1 MNLNI
6 FDRYLLII
14 NIIALVIYGIKV
26 LVYKHQT
33 RDWFEK
39 LCMFI
44 VLLGGSAGILLMII
58 LFDRKAVKE
67 NMMSRV
73 FTLCMLVIQ
82 AILLLIVKGYHGD
95 QIHIDFWDYLMQH
108 RILLIY
114 LAVVNIL
121 TIIVFGVDKMN
132 AKSNRQRVR
141 IVTLL
146 GLAFIGGSVG
156 ALIGM
161 YGFHHKTKKAY
172 FTVGGAV
179 DFADAGCCIV
189 LCDEYGNV
197 TYEIYKCNG
206 RRICLPQ

>member
-67 NMMSRV
+67 NMMSWV

-172 FTVGGAV
+172 FTVGV
-179 DFADAGCCIV
+179 PLILLMQVVV
-189 LCDEYGNV
+189 LFYVMNMGIFFGEV
-197 TYEIYKCNG
+197 S
-206 RRICLPQ
+206 

>member
-114 LAVVNIL
+114 LAVVSIL

-172 FTVGGAV
+172 FTVGV
-179 DFADAGCCIV
+179 PLILLMQVVV
-189 LCDEYGNV
+189 LFYVMNMGM
-197 TYEIYKCNG
+197 
-206 RRICLPQ
+206 

>member
-161 YGFHHKTKKAY
+161 YVFHHKTKKAY
-172 FTVGGAV
+172 FTVGV
-179 DFADAGCCIV
+179 PLILLMQVVV
-189 LCDEYGNV
+189 LFYVMNMGM
-197 TYEIYKCNG
+197 
-206 RRICLPQ
+206 

>member
-95 QIHIDFWDYLMQH
+95 QIYIDFWDYLMQH

-172 FTVGGAV
+172 FTVGV
-179 DFADAGCCIV
+179 PLILMMQVVV
-189 LCDEYGNV
+189 LFYVMNMGIFFGEV
-197 TYEIYKCNG
+197 S
-206 RRICLPQ
+206 

>member
-108 RILLIY
+108 TILLIY

-172 FTVGGAV
+172 FTVGV
-179 DFADAGCCIV
+179 PLILLMQVVV
-189 LCDEYGNV
+189 LFYVMNMGIFFGEV
-197 TYEIYKCNG
+197 S
-206 RRICLPQ
+206 

>member
-121 TIIVFGVDKMN
+121 TIIVFCVDKMN

-172 FTVGGAV
+172 FTVGV
-179 DFADAGCCIV
+179 PLILLMQVVV
-189 LCDEYGNV
+189 LFYVMNMGIFFGEV
-197 TYEIYKCNG
+197 S
-206 RRICLPQ
+206 

>member
-1 MNLNI
+1 MNLYI

-172 FTVGGAV
+172 FTVGV
-179 DFADAGCCIV
+179 PLILLMQVVV
-189 LCDEYGNV
+189 LFYVMNMGIFFGEV
-197 TYEIYKCNG
+197 S
-206 RRICLPQ
+206 

>member
-172 FTVGGAV
+172 FTVGV
-179 DFADAGCCIV
+179 PLILLMQVVV
-189 LCDEYGNV
+189 LFYVMDMGIFFGEV
-197 TYEIYKCNG
+197 S
-206 RRICLPQ
+206 

>member
-39 LCMFI
+39 LCMFLA
-44 VLLGGSAGILLMII
+44 LLGGSAGILLMII

-73 FTLCMLVIQ
+73 FTLCMLVI
-82 AILLLIVKGYHGD
+82 LLLIVKGYHGD
-95 QIHIDFWDYLMQH
+95 QMHIDFWDYLMQH
-108 RILLIY
+108 RGLLIY
-114 LAVVNIL
+114 LVAVNIL

-132 AKSNRQRVR
+132 ARANRQRVR

-172 FTVGGAV
+172 FTVGV
-179 DFADAGCCIV
+179 PLILLMQVVV
-189 LCDEYGNV
+189 LFYVMNMGIFFGEV
-197 TYEIYKCNG
+197 S
-206 RRICLPQ
+206 

>member
-58 LFDRKAVKE
+58 FFDRKAVKE

-132 AKSNRQRVR
+132 AKFNRQRVR

-172 FTVGGAV
+172 FTVGV
-179 DFADAGCCIV
+179 PLILLMQVVV
-189 LCDEYGNV
+189 LFYVMNMGIFFGEV
-197 TYEIYKCNG
+197 S
-206 RRICLPQ
+206 

>member
-82 AILLLIVKGYHGD
+82 AILLLIVKGHHGD

-172 FTVGGAV
+172 FTVGV
-179 DFADAGCCIV
+179 PLILLMQVVV
-189 LCDEYGNV
+189 LFYVMNMGIFFGEV
-197 TYEIYKCNG
+197 S
-206 RRICLPQ
+206 

>member
-73 FTLCMLVIQ
+73 FALCMLVIQ

-108 RILLIY
+108 RGLLIY
-114 LAVVNIL
+114 LAAVNIL

-172 FTVGGAV
+172 FTVGV
-179 DFADAGCCIV
+179 PLILLMQVVV
-189 LCDEYGNV
+189 LFYVMNMGM
-197 TYEIYKCNG
+197 
-206 RRICLPQ
+206 

>member
-161 YGFHHKTKKAY
+161 YGFHHKRKKAY
-172 FTVGGAV
+172 FTVGV
-179 DFADAGCCIV
+179 PLILLMQVVV
-189 LCDEYGNV
+189 LFYVMNMGIFFGEV
-197 TYEIYKCNG
+197 S
-206 RRICLPQ
+206 

>member
-146 GLAFIGGSVG
+146 GLAFIGGSAG

-172 FTVGGAV
+172 FTVGV
-179 DFADAGCCIV
+179 PLILLMQVVV
-189 LCDEYGNV
+189 LFYVMNMGIFFGEV
-197 TYEIYKCNG
+197 S
-206 RRICLPQ
+206 

>member
-58 LFDRKAVKE
+58 FDRKAVKE

-121 TIIVFGVDKMN
+121 TFIVFGVDKMN
-132 AKSNRQRVR
+132 AKFNRQRVR

-172 FTVGGAV
+172 FTVGV
-179 DFADAGCCIV
+179 PLILLMQVVV
-189 LCDEYGNV
+189 LFYVMNMGIFFGEV
-197 TYEIYKCNG
+197 S
-206 RRICLPQ
+206 

>member
-58 LFDRKAVKE
+58 FFDRKAVKE

-141 IVTLL
+141 IVTLP

-172 FTVGGAV
+172 FTVGV
-179 DFADAGCCIV
+179 PLILLMQVVV
-189 LCDEYGNV
+189 LFYVMNMGIFFGEV
-197 TYEIYKCNG
+197 S
-206 RRICLPQ
+206 

>member
-14 NIIALVIYGIKV
+14 NIIALVIYGIRV

-58 LFDRKAVKE
+58 FFDRKAVKE

-172 FTVGGAV
+172 FTVGV
-179 DFADAGCCIV
+179 PLILLMQVVV
-189 LCDEYGNV
+189 LFYVMNMGIFFGEV
-197 TYEIYKCNG
+197 S
-206 RRICLPQ
+206 

>member
-146 GLAFIGGSVG
+146 GLAFIGVSVG

-172 FTVGGAV
+172 FTVGV
-179 DFADAGCCIV
+179 PLILLMQVVV
-189 LCDEYGNV
+189 LFYVMNMGIFFGEV
-197 TYEIYKCNG
+197 S
-206 RRICLPQ
+206 

>member
-108 RILLIY
+108 RILLTY

-172 FTVGGAV
+172 FTVGV
-179 DFADAGCCIV
+179 PLILLMQVVV
-189 LCDEYGNV
+189 LFYVMNMGIFFGEV
-197 TYEIYKCNG
+197 S
-206 RRICLPQ
+206 

>member
-67 NMMSRV
+67 NMMSKV

-172 FTVGGAV
+172 FTVGV
-179 DFADAGCCIV
+179 PLILLMQVVV
-189 LCDEYGNV
+189 LFYVMNMGIFFGEV
-197 TYEIYKCNG
+197 S
-206 RRICLPQ
+206 

>member
-121 TIIVFGVDKMN
+121 TIIVFGVDKVN

-172 FTVGGAV
+172 FTVGV
-179 DFADAGCCIV
+179 PLILLMQVVV
-189 LCDEYGNV
+189 LFYVMNMGM
-197 TYEIYKCNG
+197 
-206 RRICLPQ
+206 

>member
-26 LVYKHQT
+26 LVYKYQT

-95 QIHIDFWDYLMQH
+95 QIHIDFWDYLMKH

-172 FTVGGAV
+172 FTVGV
-179 DFADAGCCIV
+179 PLILLMQVVV
-189 LCDEYGNV
+189 LFYVMNMGIFFGEV
-197 TYEIYKCNG
+197 S
-206 RRICLPQ
+206 

>member
-14 NIIALVIYGIKV
+14 NIIALVIYGIRV

-114 LAVVNIL
+114 LVVVNIL

-172 FTVGGAV
+172 FTVGV
-179 DFADAGCCIV
+179 PLILLMQVVV
-189 LCDEYGNV
+189 LFYVMNMGM
-197 TYEIYKCNG
+197 
-206 RRICLPQ
+206 

>member
-58 LFDRKAVKE
+58 FFDRKAVKE

-172 FTVGGAV
+172 FTVGVPLILLMQVVILFYVMNMGM
-179 DFADAGCCIV
+179 
-189 LCDEYGNV
+189 
-197 TYEIYKCNG
+197 
-206 RRICLPQ
+206 

>member
-73 FTLCMLVIQ
+73 FTLCMLVTQ

-172 FTVGGAV
+172 FTVGV
-179 DFADAGCCIV
+179 PLILLMQVVV
-189 LCDEYGNV
+189 LFYVMNMGIFFGEV
-197 TYEIYKCNG
+197 S
-206 RRICLPQ
+206 

>member
-95 QIHIDFWDYLMQH
+95 QIHIDFWDYLMPH
-108 RILLIY
+108 RLRLMY
-114 LAVVNIL
+114 LAVANIL

-172 FTVGGAV
+172 FTVGV
-179 DFADAGCCIV
+179 PLILLMQVVV
-189 LCDEYGNV
+189 LFYVMNMGIFFGEV
-197 TYEIYKCNG
+197 S
-206 RRICLPQ
+206 

>member
-6 FDRYLLII
+6 FDRYSLII

-172 FTVGGAV
+172 FTVGV
-179 DFADAGCCIV
+179 PLILLMQVVV
-189 LCDEYGNV
+189 LFYVMNMGIFFGEV
-197 TYEIYKCNG
+197 S
-206 RRICLPQ
+206 

>member
-108 RILLIY
+108 RILLTY

-172 FTVGGAV
+172 FTVGV
-179 DFADAGCCIV
+179 PLILLMQVVV
-189 LCDEYGNV
+189 LFYVMNMGM
-197 TYEIYKCNG
+197 
-206 RRICLPQ
+206 

>member
-14 NIIALVIYGIKV
+14 NIIALVSYGLKV

-82 AILLLIVKGYHGD
+82 AILLLIVKGSHGD
-95 QIHIDFWDYLMQH
+95 QIHLDFWDYLMQH

-172 FTVGGAV
+172 FTVGV
-179 DFADAGCCIV
+179 PLILLMQVVV
-189 LCDEYGNV
+189 LFYVMNMGIFFGEV
-197 TYEIYKCNG
+197 S
-206 RRICLPQ
+206 

>member
-6 FDRYLLII
+6 FDRYLLVI

-172 FTVGGAV
+172 FTVGV
-179 DFADAGCCIV
+179 PLILLMQVVV
-189 LCDEYGNV
+189 LFYVMNMGIFFGEV
-197 TYEIYKCNG
+197 S
-206 RRICLPQ
+206 

>member
-58 LFDRKAVKE
+58 LFDRNAVKE

-73 FTLCMLVIQ
+73 FRLCIF
-82 AILLLIVKGYHGD
+82 Y
-95 QIHIDFWDYLMQH
+95 
-108 RILLIY
+108 
-114 LAVVNIL
+114 
-121 TIIVFGVDKMN
+121 
-132 AKSNRQRVR
+132 
-141 IVTLL
+141 
-146 GLAFIGGSVG
+146 
-156 ALIGM
+156 
-161 YGFHHKTKKAY
+161 
-172 FTVGGAV
+172 
-179 DFADAGCCIV
+179 C
-189 LCDEYGNV
+189 
-197 TYEIYKCNG
+197 
-206 RRICLPQ
+206 

>member
-161 YGFHHKTKKAY
+161 YVFHHKTKKAY
-172 FTVGGAV
+172 FTVGV
-179 DFADAGCCIV
+179 PLILLMQVVV
-189 LCDEYGNV
+189 LFYVMNMGIFFGEV
-197 TYEIYKCNG
+197 S
-206 RRICLPQ
+206 

>member
-82 AILLLIVKGYHGD
+82 AILLLRVKGDHGD

-172 FTVGGAV
+172 FTVGV
-179 DFADAGCCIV
+179 PLILLMQVVV
-189 LCDEYGNV
+189 LFYVMNMGIFFGEV
-197 TYEIYKCNG
+197 S
-206 RRICLPQ
+206 

>member
-121 TIIVFGVDKMN
+121 TTIVFGVDKMN
-132 AKSNRQRVR
+132 AKSNRRRVR

-172 FTVGGAV
+172 FTVGV
-179 DFADAGCCIV
+179 PLILLMQVVV
-189 LCDEYGNV
+189 LFYVMNMGM
-197 TYEIYKCNG
+197 
-206 RRICLPQ
+206 

>member
-1 MNLNI
+1 MLNLNI
-6 FDRYLLII
+6 FDRYLIII

-172 FTVGGAV
+172 FTVGV
-179 DFADAGCCIV
+179 PLILLMQVVV
-189 LCDEYGNV
+189 LFYVMNM
-197 TYEIYKCNG
+197 
-206 RRICLPQ
+206 RIFFGEVS

>member
-39 LCMFI
+39 LFMFI
-44 VLLGGSAGILLMII
+44 ALLGGSAGILLMII

-108 RILLIY
+108 KILLIY

-172 FTVGGAV
+172 FTVGV
-179 DFADAGCCIV
+179 PLILLMQVVV
-189 LCDEYGNV
+189 LFYVMNMG
-197 TYEIYKCNG
+197 I
-206 RRICLPQ
+206 

>member
-172 FTVGGAV
+172 FTVGV
-179 DFADAGCCIV
+179 PLILLMQVVV
-189 LCDEYGNV
+189 LFYVMNM
-197 TYEIYKCNG
+197 EIFFG
-206 RRICLPQ
+206 EVS

>member
-33 RDWFEK
+33 SDWFEK

-172 FTVGGAV
+172 FTVGV
-179 DFADAGCCIV
+179 PLILLMQVVV
-189 LCDEYGNV
+189 LFYVMNMGIFFGEV
-197 TYEIYKCNG
+197 S
-206 RRICLPQ
+206 

>member
-95 QIHIDFWDYLMQH
+95 QIYIDFWDYLMQH

-172 FTVGGAV
+172 FTVGV
-179 DFADAGCCIV
+179 PLILLMQVVV
-189 LCDEYGNV
+189 LFYVMNMGIFFGEV
-197 TYEIYKCNG
+197 S
-206 RRICLPQ
+206 

>member
-146 GLAFIGGSVG
+146 GLTFIGGSVG

-172 FTVGGAV
+172 FTVGV
-179 DFADAGCCIV
+179 PLILLMQVVV
-189 LCDEYGNV
+189 LFYVMNMGM
-197 TYEIYKCNG
+197 
-206 RRICLPQ
+206 